1 MVFLFLEILIGFPI
15 SLEHE
20 PLPTEAEQIEKKAKE
35 KAAEEEKKKRDQIVE
50 DALRAGKV
58 PPPEEKKEVAALET
72 QQKMQGVHLVE
83 SRKGSRDWELFSEA
97 AENTQGAGAWKLA
110 KVRVLFYNNDRVD
123 FIVTGD
129 RGNIEGES
137 KNLRI
142 EGNVVTKSSNGYT
155 FESNSVIYQSTNR
168 IIRSPDA
175 IRMIGP
181 PDEKGKGLVLTG
193 QQMEAW
199 VDENLMKIH
208 EKVVANKTLNDGKQF
223 QIKSRSAEFSGKSRL
238 ARFIENVSI
247 EVGSMK
253 MEGPEANFE
262 YRPGADILQSVLVK
276 GGVKVSDV
284 DKYATSDTVKFDPEQ
299 NKFTFN
305 GRPRVVQ
312 NNDEITGEQI
322 VFIDGGK
329 KVKVE
334 KIRARMEKKD
344 E

>member
-1 MVFLFLEILIGFPI
+1 MRKLTGILFAIFMVFLFLEILIGFPI
-15 SLEHE
+15 SLERE
-20 PLPTEAEQIEKKAKE
+20 PT
-35 KAAEEEKKKRDQIVE
+35 AEEKDKTPATQNSNST
-50 DALRAGKV
+50 L
-58 PPPEEKKEVAALET
+58 LET

-83 SRKGSRDWELFSEA
+83 SRKGARDWELFSES
-97 AENTQGAGAWKLA
+97 AESNQGAGAWKLL
-110 KVRVLFYNNDRVD
+110 KVRMLFYNNDKVD

-129 RGNIEGES
+129 RGNFDPAS
-137 KNLRI
+137 RDMRI

-155 FESNSVIYQSTNR
+155 FESNIVIYQSQAR
-168 IIRSPDA
+168 VIYSPEDVH
-175 IRMIGP
+175 MLGP

-193 QQMEAW
+193 NQMKAS
-199 VDENLMKIH
+199 VDENLMTIQ
-208 EKVVANKTLNDGKQF
+208 EKVNASKQLNDGQQF
-223 QIKSRSAEFSGKSRL
+223 QIKSKSAVFSGKSRL
-238 ARFIENVSI
+238 ARFLGDVSI

-253 MEGPEANFE
+253 MEGPEANFV
-262 YRPGADILQSVLVK
+262 YRKDVDILQSVFVK
-276 GGVKVSDV
+276 GGVKVSDI

-334 KIRARMEKKD
+334 KIRALMEKK
-344 E
+344 ENE

>member
-1 MVFLFLEILIGFPI
+1 MRKLTGILFAVFMIFLFLEIWIGFPI
-15 SLEHE
+15 SLEHD
-20 PLPTEAEQIEKKAKE
+20 PAPTEGA
-35 KAAEEEKKKRDQIVE
+35 
-50 DALRAGKV
+50 
-58 PPPEEKKEVAALET
+58 VAADGTPKSAETASTPGVLET

-83 SRKGSRDWELFSEA
+83 SRNGARDWELFSEA
-97 AENTQGAGAWKLA
+97 AENAKGIGNWRLN

-129 RGNIEGES
+129 KGLIDSGS
-137 KNLRI
+137 KDMKI

-155 FESNSVIYQSTNR
+155 FESNSVSYLSANR
-168 IIRSPDA
+168 LILSPDQ

-181 PDEKGKGLVLTG
+181 PDEKGKGLILTG
-193 QQMEAW
+193 AQMEAH
-199 VDENLMKIH
+199 VADSLMKI
-208 EKVVANKTLNDGKQF
+208 KDRVVAVKQLGDGKEF
-223 QIKSRSAEFSGKSRL
+223 QIKSKSAEFSGKNRT
-238 ARFIENVSI
+238 ARFLGNVSI
-247 EVGSMK
+247 DVGSMK
-253 MEGPEANFE
+253 MEGPEANFD
-262 YRPGADILQSVLVK
+262 YRPGADILQSVVVK
-276 GGVKVSDV
+276 GGVKVSDL

-334 KIRARMEKKD
+334 KIRAKMEKK